1 MPYLR
6 RINSTS
12 VKTYV
17 SRTVLLLSDDGTLKP
32 LAIELSL
39 PHPKGDQH
47 GAVSKV
53 HTPAQHAVE
62 GSLWQLAKTYV
73 AVNDSGVH
81 QLISHWYCIRAT
93 EGQLSVVH
101 PIHKLLHPH
110 FRDTMYI
117 NAIARGILIDADGF
131 VECSVFPEK
140 YCMELTSLTYKDWN
154 LVDQA
159 LHSDLKKRR
168 VAVDDKDSPND
179 LRIVIKDYPYAVDG
193 LEIWFAI
200 EKWGH
205 GDKKQDPWLPQ
216 MQTRE
221 DLIDSCTIIIWMAS
235 ALHVAIDYGQYAY
248 AGYHPNHP
256 TITRRFMPE
265 KGTPEYNKL
274 KSNPDKVYLGQSGA
288 PEWTSDGTLLA
299 AFKELG
305 NKLLETEE
313 RIVQMNNDKKNKN
326 CIGPVNV
333 LYTLLYPTSEAGITV
348 KGIPNNVTI

>member
-17 SRTVLLLSDDGTLKP
+17 SRTVLLLRDDGTLKP

-39 PHPKGDQH
+39 PLPKGDQH

-53 HTPAQHAVE
+53 YTPAQHAIE

-81 QLISHWYCIRAT
+81 QLISHC
-93 EGQLSVVH
+93 VVH

-131 VECSVFPEK
+131 DECSVFPEK

-159 LHSDLKKRR
+159 LHRDIKKRR

-179 LRIVIKDYPYAVDG
+179 LRLVIKDYPYAVDG

-205 GDKKQDPWLPQ
+205 GDKKHDPWWPQ
-216 MQTRE
+216 MRTRE

-274 KSNPDKVYLGQSGA
+274 KHSSDDVYLGQSDA
-288 PEWTSDGTLLA
+288 PEWTSDGTPLA
-299 AFKELG
+299 AFKELAK
-305 NKLLETEE
+305 KLLEVEE
-313 RIVQMNNDKKNKN
+313 RIVQMINDKKNKN

-333 LYTLLYPTSEAGITV
+333 PYTLLYPTSEAGITV

>member
-17 SRTVLLLSDDGTLKP
+17 SSTVLALSDDGTLKP

-53 HTPAQHAVE
+53 YTPAQHGVE

-81 QLISHWYCIRAT
+81 QLISHC
-93 EGQLSVVH
+93 SVWFIQFISFSTLTSV
-101 PIHKLLHPH
+101 
-110 FRDTMYI
+110 TMYI
-117 NAIARGILIDADGF
+117 NAIVRGILIDADGF
-131 VECSVFPEK
+131 IECSVFPEK
-140 YCMELTSLTYKDWN
+140 YCMELTSLNYKDWN
-154 LVDQA
+154 LVYQA
-159 LHSDLKKRR
+159 LHRDLKKRR

-179 LRIVIKDYPYAVDG
+179 QRLVIKDYPYAVDG
-193 LEIWFAI
+193 LEILFAI
-200 EKWGH
+200 ENWEVQNEGH
-205 GDKKQDPWLPQ
+205 DDKKHEPWWPQ

-248 AGYHPNHP
+248 AGHHPNHP
-256 TITRRFMPE
+256 TITRRFVPE

-274 KSNPDKVYLGQSGA
+274 KSNPDKVYLQRITAQGKTVIA
-288 PEWTSDGTLLA
+288 TSL
-299 AFKELG
+299 
-305 NKLLETEE
+305 
-313 RIVQMNNDKKNKN
+313 I
-326 CIGPVNV
+326 
-333 LYTLLYPTSEAGITV
+333 
-348 KGIPNNVTI
+348 